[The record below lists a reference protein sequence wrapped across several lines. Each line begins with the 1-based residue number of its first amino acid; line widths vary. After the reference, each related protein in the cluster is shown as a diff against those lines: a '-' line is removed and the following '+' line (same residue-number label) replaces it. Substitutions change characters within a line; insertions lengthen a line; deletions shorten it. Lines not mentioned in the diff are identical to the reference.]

1 MPEEST
7 NENEN
12 GERIVG
18 LTAAAAYAHRS
29 IGFLRRLVQRGAVRS
44 QRNERGEHTF
54 SRRLLEA
61 LRPDEPAPAEVA
73 PTDPPEAS
81 PVSIVVQPEPAA
93 PSPAIPAEDAP
104 AESAPAEAVRG
115 DDGVTESIPASLEDL
130 QRQLEEQAGRVS
142 ELMTLTI
149 GWVRKLHGRIA
160 ACEEK
165 TKAVEQRLPAERQKL
180 EEKIAE
186 VRDAALVRAD
196 LVVLVETI
204 VDQMLPVILRDGQDL
219 RLALGQLATWLR
231 IPWSPPPPT
240 LGLDTAIREVAAPP
254 LLAAPPVDGTRA
266 AWR

>member
-1 MPEEST
+1 MPEDSTSQTES
-7 NENEN
+7 ND
-12 GERIVG
+12 GDLIIG
-18 LTAAAAYAHRS
+18 WAQAAQFARRDV
-29 IGFLRRLVQRGAVRS
+29 GFLRRLAKRGKITTR
-44 QRNERGEHTF
+44 RNERGEWVF
-54 SRRLLEA
+54 RPRVLEA
-61 LRPDEPAPAEVA
+61 LRPFEQHAA
-73 PTDPPEAS
+73 EAS
-81 PVSIVVQPEPAA
+81 STGTPETATGSIVVQPEPAA

-115 DDGVTESIPASLEDL
+115 DDGVTKSIPASVKDL

-165 TKAVEQRLPAERQKL
+165 TKAVAQQLPEERQKL

-219 RLALGQLATWLR
+219 RLALGQLAAILR
-231 IPWSPPPPT
+231 IPWRPPPVRIGMP
-240 LGLDTAIREVAAPP
+240 LPP
-254 LLAAPPVDGTRA
+254 KNS
-266 AWR
+266 